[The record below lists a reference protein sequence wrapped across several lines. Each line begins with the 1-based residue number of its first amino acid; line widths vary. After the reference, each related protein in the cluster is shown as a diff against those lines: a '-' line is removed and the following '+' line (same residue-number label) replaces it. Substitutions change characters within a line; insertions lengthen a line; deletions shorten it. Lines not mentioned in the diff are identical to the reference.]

1 MQLKS
6 TAIREPAQHL
16 LLKGIWMLKPL
27 AAALLAALFVTA
39 CLPRGD
45 GRSTIAGANP
55 GIVVGSPVASGVGEA
70 QLGAVEGGLLG
81 ADVGLSLTER
91 DREAALKAEYEALEY
106 GSPGQPTRW
115 QGNRSGN
122 QGEVS
127 VGASYEVNRLDCRE
141 YTHRISI
148 GGRPRVV
155 RATACRQPDGVW
167 RVVG

>member
-1 MQLKS
+1 M
-6 TAIREPAQHL
+6 AINRRAASL
-16 LLKGIWMLKPL
+16 LDVCVIKGIWMLKPL
-27 AAALLAALFVTA
+27 AATLAAALLLTA
-39 CLPRGD
+39 CSARGD

-55 GIVVGSPVASGVGEA
+55 GIVVGSPVASGATEA
-70 QLGAVEGGLLG
+70 QLGAVEGALLG
-81 ADVGLSLTER
+81 ADVGLSLSER

-106 GSPGQPTRW
+106 GKPGQPTQW
-115 QGNRSGN
+115 QGTRSGN
-122 QGEVS
+122 SGEVS

-148 GGRPRVV
+148 DGRPRVV

>member
-1 MQLKS
+1 
-6 TAIREPAQHL
+6 
-16 LLKGIWMLKPL
+16 MLKPIV
-27 AAALLAALFVTA
+27 AALIAALFLPA
-39 CLPRGD
+39 CSMRGD
-45 GRSTIAGANP
+45 DRSTVAGANP
-55 GIVVGSPVASGVGEA
+55 GIVVGSPVASGEGEA

-81 ADVGLSLTER
+81 ADVGLSLTEQ

-106 GSPGQPTRW
+106 GSASQPTQW
-115 QGNRSGN
+115 HGNRSGN
-122 QGEVS
+122 QGEVT
-127 VGASYEVNRLDCRE
+127 VGATYEVNRLDCRE